1 MDMLVD
7 DVPLGL
13 GLKRK
18 KLKRKK
24 PNEVL
29 SKTKEAKKFRAVHDI
44 KVSGSS
50 ALGGELPLPETS
62 FTSLVSSF
70 PSFNQNLI
78 DNVAELSFSV
88 PTPVQAQA
96 IPIMLKNG
104 NLLACA
110 PTGSG
115 KTAAYLIPVL
125 QGYCARFLTTDTELE
140 VKQSLQPTP
149 TSETPHRI
157 ALFGLILAPT
167 QELVRQIWSE
177 AARLSR
183 GLGGGHFIAYLS
195 RRHYAYRGKSK
206 YKVGSR
212 ENSKNAHTKL
222 RELRLPRSTRILVAT
237 PCRMAFLLSLDPS
250 LCPFDVSNL
259 AWLVLDEYDKM
270 LEVDVTNANSLSSKK
285 MRHRVRSF
293 RDQINPIF
301 HALSKARSISG
312 RQPNVAMF
320 SATVPDEVV
329 NWAQSELPTLLSPTA
344 EQTLSGKFELVQLCV
359 GTRNS
364 AVSTVK
370 QELRYCA
377 TEEGKLLEMRYLL
390 VRGLLYP
397 CLIFMESRERAK
409 ELIKEI
415 LLSDANVLANVISSD
430 KTDAQRAAII
440 RAFREGQL
448 NVLVCT
454 DLLGRGIDFKGV
466 NMVVNYDLPPSKE
479 EYIHRVG
486 RTGRAG
492 RLGRAITLWTDADL
506 PRLGEV
512 LKVMRR
518 SGCEVDPEL
527 ERLVTG
533 WHSRRSQF
541 LLAKY
546 KGPAAGDL
554 SDHVIISKR
563 RGERRLIH
571 NLIRKQKRKGS
582 KAETEENASTDS
594 DRQIKWL
601 RRWNPYRK
609 RISELS
615 SARQNKQTQK

>member
-1 MDMLVD
+1 
-7 DVPLGL
+7 
-13 GLKRK
+13 
-18 KLKRKK
+18 
-24 PNEVL
+24 
-29 SKTKEAKKFRAVHDI
+29 
-44 KVSGSS
+44 
-50 ALGGELPLPETS
+50 
-62 FTSLVSSF
+62 
-70 PSFNQNLI
+70 
-78 DNVAELSFSV
+78 
-88 PTPVQAQA
+88 
-96 IPIMLKNG
+96 MLKNG

-125 QGYCARFLTTDTELE
+125 QGYCERFLTTDTELE

-149 TSETPHRI
+149 SETPHRI
-157 ALFGLILAPT
+157 ALFSLILAPT

-183 GLGGGHFIAYLS
+183 GLAGGHFVAYLS

-206 YKVGSR
+206 HKVDSR
-212 ENSKNAHTKL
+212 ENAKNAHTKL

-237 PCRMAFLLSLDPS
+237 PSRMAFLLSLDPS

-285 MRHRVRSF
+285 MRHHVRSF

-329 NWAQSELPTLLSPTA
+329 NWAQSELPALLSPTG

-390 VRGLLYP
+390 VRSLLYP

-454 DLLGRGIDFKGV
+454 DLLGRGMDFKGV

-506 PRLGEV
+506 PRLGEI

-527 ERLVTG
+527 ERLVTE

-541 LLAKY
+541 LLAKR
-546 KGPAAGDL
+546 KGPAAGDV

-571 NLIRKQKRKGS
+571 TLIRKQKRKGS
-582 KAETEENASTDS
+582 KVETKENASTDS
-594 DRQIKWL
+594 DGQIQWL